1 MLLLKVLWPNKH
13 WLTVRSFVRW
23 FVFFFFFLFDSVS
36 VKEIF
41 VRLCLVFIVCLRLSH
56 KNKTK
61 VNLKLHYFLLF
72 ATLLHVNLFYCRY
85 FLAGEGTRMKGAR
98 NSSSYASGEL

>member
-13 WLTVRSFVRW
+13 WLTVHSFVGS
-23 FVFFFFFLFDSVS
+23 FFSSLFLFDSVS

-61 VNLKLHYFLLF
+61 VNLKLHYFSFVCYFITCKSILLS
-72 ATLLHVNLFYCRY
+72 LFSCGGG
-85 FLAGEGTRMKGAR
+85 GEDER
-98 NSSSYASGEL
+98 S